1 MIFIFFSSLLALL
14 FYLYYYNRNVRNS
27 ISYKL
32 IVTGCFFFSWSFIV
46 MWFMVMIEALQI
58 SYGMPAVDASNW
70 LAPLHQVL
78 QHVFLFF
85 PMRRIYVAIIYALPA
100 LIIPLASARR
110 NNAFF
115 FILLRAACLNTI
127 YFWLHVALDRWTSG
141 ETQALILLITY
152 FILLYLLLL
161 SNRRLTKSSMSIST
175 ISK

>member
-70 LAPLHQVL
+70 LAPLH
-78 QHVFLFF
+78 
-85 PMRRIYVAIIYALPA
+85 
-100 LIIPLASARR
+100 
-110 NNAFF
+110 
-115 FILLRAACLNTI
+115 
-127 YFWLHVALDRWTSG
+127 
-141 ETQALILLITY
+141 
-152 FILLYLLLL
+152 
-161 SNRRLTKSSMSIST
+161 
-175 ISK
+175 